1 MQDHPQVSSGEV
13 DESQVD
19 LDIDTIG
26 HLREIAW
33 KRSPAN
39 VQALIDRLQAQIY
52 TIKMPKR
59 RRRLYRALIDYY
71 EEVLEAREDS
81 AGPARERL
89 SPLEY
94 ARQIIKGIED

>member
-1 MQDHPQVSSGEV
+1 MSSGEV

-52 TIKMPKR
+52 TIKMTKR